1 MTFFTSLF
9 FILILATNSF
19 AVTFTD
25 NDLKIGK
32 GASNKQV
39 IFDKGNGATNPR
51 LRWNNST
58 SKIEFTYDGTNY
70 NVVGSQ
76 NAPQA
81 ISASAI
87 DWATGNVFTKTLAA
101 NTTFTFSNQ
110 TSGQVIVVR
119 ITNTASNYTV
129 TWPGSVLWSAGVTP
143 TQTTGAKSDVYTFVY
158 DGTTT
163 FGSVV
168 QNF

>member
-1 MTFFTSLF
+1 MRFFTSLF
-9 FILILATNSF
+9 LFLILNTNLFAATI
-19 AVTFTD
+19 TD
-25 NDLKIGK
+25 NALKIGK
-32 GASNKQV
+32 GASNKTLC
-39 IFDKGNGATNPR
+39 FDKGSGATNPCM
-51 LRWNNST
+51 RWNNST
-58 SKIEFTYDGTNY
+58 SKIEFAHDGTNY
-70 NVVGSQ
+70 NVIGAQS
-76 NAPQA
+76 ASQA